1 MCLTVSSLN
10 MRTPLLTFWEKNLRR
25 VAVGA
30 NREKIIVLAKKQKL
44 VSITRQRTVIQILP
58 LIELT
63 LRMNSEELRKMT
75 MRATLDG
82 DVYNRLK

>member
-1 MCLTVSSLN
+1 MLK
-10 MRTPLLTFWEKNLRR
+10 FWEKNLRR